1 MLLMTLDRFEKK
13 KRRTSVH
20 TRLTNAERHST
31 GSQSLSAPDFGA
43 WKTITGGR
51 FCPRLISACRH
62 PGAGLTTAPENRAQ
76 AAGSSFAR
84 APVRGVPPGAARR
97 RSDPSHHVDSQPA
110 NEGSSA
116 ASGDLGRTA
125 SKVSLSTRI
134 ERRHRRDPASRLQR
148 FVGWLSFLS
157 HHNQFHQ
164 QMSGRALYGFRRWT
178 GAASSETP
186 AAPPGGASPRLGALM
201 SGQYGCRRLS
211 FPSPRGCGLVGGAVE
226 VNGGDASEIRW
237 VGALPLATG
246 RPTTDREADR
256 AFASGGAGSSKNHL
270 STGDIR
276 RTRPGLSGRHG
287 RPLR

>member
-1 MLLMTLDRFEKK
+1 MPSGAP
-13 KRRTSVH
+13 RR
-20 TRLTNAERHST
+20 
-31 GSQSLSAPDFGA
+31 Q
-43 WKTITGGR
+43 
-51 FCPRLISACRH
+51 
-62 PGAGLTTAPENRAQ
+62 APE
-76 AAGSSFAR
+76 
-84 APVRGVPPGAARR
+84 PPTHDRLC
-97 RSDPSHHVDSQPA
+97 

-211 FPSPRGCGLVGGAVE
+211 FPAHVDAGWLAAPSRSTVGMLLRDDGWAHCRWPR
-226 VNGGDASEIRW
+226 DD
-237 VGALPLATG
+237 P
-246 RPTTDREADR
+246 P
-256 AFASGGAGSSKNHL
+256 
-270 STGDIR
+270 
-276 RTRPGLSGRHG
+276 RTER
-287 RPLR
+287 